1 MPFATTTKMPWNAF
15 HFGLVALLNSTIVET
30 VNESLPHLHGAFE
43 MLAKNIIFPFHC
55 WVYDFQWRGMFCIF
69 NYNFQFS
76 LTFARLKHTDKNRHI
91 HTNIQQLYAEC
102 WVQVELQEMN
112 KYFAMC
118 GIFNA
123 KQNYIYSEG
132 MQREDVLLSPLPS
145 PLLLPLPLLL
155 LPSSDVW
162 KSSAPDKFYA
172 KIKCKNEKNAHNSY
186 KYQIQ
191 VVKYRLQM
199 LFPWWIQNNWKE
211 KFTRDCSLPNDL
223 AWIFMFVLS

>member
-1 MPFATTTKMPWNAF
+1 M
-15 HFGLVALLNSTIVET
+15 
-30 VNESLPHLHGAFE
+30 
-43 MLAKNIIFPFHC
+43 
-55 WVYDFQWRGMFCIF
+55 Y
-69 NYNFQFS
+69 
-76 LTFARLKHTDKNRHI
+76 
-91 HTNIQQLYAEC
+91 
-102 WVQVELQEMN
+102 

-132 MQREDVLLSPLPS
+132 MQWEDVVSSPLPS
-145 PLLLPLPLLL
+145 PLLLPLPPLL

-172 KIKCKNEKNAHNSY
+172 KIKCKNERNAHNSY
-186 KYQIQ
+186 KHQIQ
-191 VVKYRLQM
+191 VVKYRLQI

-223 AWIFMFVLS
+223 AWIFVFVLSQTKRLKYQHIHKHTYTHTHKKCKRIYEKIYWKMLRTYLSSVNIG